1 MWPTAVF
8 KIHFGI
14 LFSSGGK
21 LVKSG
26 GAAGSSGSSG
36 KGGVVQRKDHGRD
49 WGTGIEQKKFRVAS
63 PTFFSNPNINIPGLM
78 DDEDEDEFDSD
89 DDFDDDDDDF
99 FSNVGS
105 DEELE
110 RRLSKK
116 KKKKG
121 EEVEVETGPGA
132 DSAVSRIE
140 FRGNQVREIRRS
152 LFWNIILPYL
162 IANPTFFPG

>member
-14 LFSSGGK
+14 SFSSGGK

-78 DDEDEDEFDSD
+78 NDEDEDEFDSD
-89 DDFDDDDDDF
+89 DDFDDDDF

-105 DEELE
+105 DDELE

-152 LFWNIILPYL
+152 LFRNINLAYL
-162 IANPTFFPG
+162 ITNPTFFSG

>member
-1 MWPTAVF
+1 ML
-8 KIHFGI
+8 KNYFGVS
-14 LFSSGGK
+14 FSSGGK

-36 KGGVVQRKDHGRD
+36 KGGGSGVVQRKDHGRD

-78 DDEDEDEFDSD
+78 NDEDEDEFDSD
-89 DDFDDDDDDF
+89 DDFDDDDF

-105 DEELE
+105 DDELE

-152 LFWNIILPYL
+152 LFRNINLAYL
-162 IANPTFFPG
+162 ITNPTFFSG